1 MSNIFP
7 FSKLDDHE
15 LKALNFNSLYDCN
28 CKSNFIDE
36 PYFPIIE
43 KLQLDKSI
51 HNENSRHSRDDID
64 HQLPSAND
72 FDYYDTHK
80 FHKLLNNKAL
90 NIKNSLSIIHTNICS
105 LQKHFEDID
114 QLIDNL
120 DHKFI
125 VIALTETWHSAKNN
139 EAIKNLV
146 IEGYQPYY
154 GTPGSTQ
161 NGGCGFFVANNLKFK
176 PRAEFDTKLANT
188 NSEFE
193 ASWIEIVN
201 EKQKSFLLG
210 CIYRHPRNTD
220 DDFIVYMQN
229 ILEQIKEENK
239 LVVIAG
245 DFNLNLLKHDIDD
258 KIKEFLN
265 LMLSNYYQPTI
276 TQPTRF
282 SNENRP
288 SLVDNI
294 FINSIEHDTY
304 SGNIISK
311 ITDHL
316 PNFMFINNGN
326 QNLMQRPSIMVR
338 EFKNF
343 DKDKFLQDLQTIE
356 NFDDAQDPNYNYEKF
371 QNHFLKYLE
380 KHAPLK
386 KLSKRKEKMKRKPW
400 INKEI
405 IQCIRKR
412 DKLYKKFIK
421 TKNPEWEAKYKT
433 CRNKI
438 NHLIRTNKRNYY
450 SSYFENFKTNSKK
463 FGLES
468 EKL

>member
-1 MSNIFP
+1 M
-7 FSKLDDHE
+7 
-15 LKALNFNSLYDCN
+15 
-28 CKSNFIDE
+28 
-36 PYFPIIE
+36 
-43 KLQLDKSI
+43 
-51 HNENSRHSRDDID
+51 
-64 HQLPSAND
+64 
-72 FDYYDTHK
+72 
-80 FHKLLNNKAL
+80 
-90 NIKNSLSIIHTNICS
+90 
-105 LQKHFEDID
+105 
-114 QLIDNL
+114 
-120 DHKFI
+120 
-125 VIALTETWHSAKNN
+125 
-139 EAIKNLV
+139 
-146 IEGYQPYY
+146 
-154 GTPGSTQ
+154 
-161 NGGCGFFVANNLKFK
+161 
-176 PRAEFDTKLANT
+176 
-188 NSEFE
+188 SEFE

-201 EKQKSFLLG
+201 EKQTNVLLG

-229 ILEQIKEENK
+229 ILEQIKKENK

-245 DFNLNLLKHDIDD
+245 DFNLNLLKHNIDD

-386 KLSKRKEKMKRKPW
+386 KLMGLISYLMVWHLVLGSIYGEVHLRCKYWEFLRARGQVYNIIFQRCVGVICLRVDMK
-400 INKEI
+400 
-405 IQCIRKR
+405 
-412 DKLYKKFIK
+412 
-421 TKNPEWEAKYKT
+421 
-433 CRNKI
+433 
-438 NHLIRTNKRNYY
+438 
-450 SSYFENFKTNSKK
+450 S
-463 FGLES
+463 LEQIWWQF
-468 EKL
+468 